1 MSVTKQS
8 STSTK
13 GLFLFFLRKLAH
25 VNKKGRT
32 HVGRASQFLMFL
44 PGCMM
49 KKCKDLSFKHT
60 FTSNQRLSFLLNI
73 VEKKKKE
80 VGIIWGVSGRER
92 ERMRVFHL
100 LVHFLNACNSQGLAR
115 LKPGARSPIQV
126 SHMDSRHTNTQGHLQ
141 EAEWEVHDWIPGTLL
156 SIQRSQLTVPQQPSL
171 QVPLDPAIP
180 PLERA
185 WRPRAKPPV
194 QCWLQQQPPG
204 NKVNA
209 GD

>member
-73 VEKKKKE
+73 VEKKKKKWE
-80 VGIIWGVSGRER
+80 SSEGSVEEKER

-141 EAEWEVHDWIPGTLL
+141 EAE
-156 SIQRSQLTVPQQPSL
+156 
-171 QVPLDPAIP
+171 
-180 PLERA
+180 
-185 WRPRAKPPV
+185 
-194 QCWLQQQPPG
+194 
-204 NKVNA
+204 
-209 GD
+209 